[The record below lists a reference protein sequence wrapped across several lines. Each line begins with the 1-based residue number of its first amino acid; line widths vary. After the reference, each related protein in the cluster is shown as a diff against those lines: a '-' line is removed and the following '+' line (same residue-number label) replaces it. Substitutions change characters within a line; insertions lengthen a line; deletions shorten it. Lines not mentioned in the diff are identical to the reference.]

1 MVNWGGGH
9 SCIFK
14 LWKWD
19 YKSCEQTM
27 DVGMVGSTA
36 NATNTQLVKST
47 ELFLSSFIETWVE
60 LVAWPAA

>member
-1 MVNWGGGH
+1 
-9 SCIFK
+9 
-14 LWKWD
+14 
-19 YKSCEQTM
+19 
-27 DVGMVGSTA
+27 MVGSTA